1 MNYNTYY
8 YLKGVMNMKNKI
20 IKEIEKGTRI
30 DLIVSMFLSQRT
42 TFDDI
47 YKIIRDY
54 KWEQFRRYGRR
65 F

>member
-8 YLKGVMNMKNKI
+8 YYKGVMNMKNKI
-20 IKEIEKGTRI
+20 IKDIEKGTRI

>member
-8 YLKGVMNMKNKI
+8 YYKGVMNMKNKI
-20 IKEIEKGTRI
+20 IKEIKKGTSI
-30 DLIVSMFLSQRT
+30 NAIVSMFLSQRT

-54 KWEQFRRYGRR
+54 KWDQFRRYGRR

>member
-8 YLKGVMNMKNKI
+8 YYKGVMNMKNKI

>member
-8 YLKGVMNMKNKI
+8 NYKGVMNMKNKI

-30 DLIVSMFLSQRT
+30 DLIVSMFLSKRVDY
-42 TFDDI
+42 DDI
-47 YKIIRDY
+47 LKIIRDY

>member
-8 YLKGVMNMKNKI
+8 YYKGVMNMKNKI
-20 IKEIEKGTRI
+20 IKEIEKGTSTNA
-30 DLIVSMFLSQRT
+30 IVGMFLSKR
-42 TFDDI
+42 FDYDDI
-47 YKIIRDY
+47 VKIIRDY

>member
-1 MNYNTYY
+1 
-8 YLKGVMNMKNKI
+8 MKNKI

-30 DLIVSMFLSQRT
+30 DLIVSMFLSKRVDY
-42 TFDDI
+42 DDI
-47 YKIIRDY
+47 LKIIRDY

>member
-8 YLKGVMNMKNKI
+8 YYKGVMNMKNKI

-30 DLIVSMFLSQRT
+30 DLIVSMFLSKRVDY
-42 TFDDI
+42 DDI
-47 YKIIRDY
+47 LKIIRDY